1 MTTAYAPSFRN
12 GEDPPSKN
20 LVIPHVGVVLEGVQV
35 LQQQERA
42 AKFQYLMSNP
52 AAAAV

>member
-12 GEDPPSKN
+12 GEDPPSQN

-35 LQQQERA
+35 QQQERA
-42 AKFQYLMSNP
+42 ANSNI
-52 AAAAV
+52 